1 MAREQICDVVKEQ
14 IVNVLPHLSK
24 DRIAAPMRLKDL
36 GADSV
41 ARADIYALTMES
53 LGLDLPLVA
62 FASVADVGGLVDLL
76 CGALEIARGR

>member
-1 MAREQICDVVKEQ
+1 
-14 IVNVLPHLSK
+14 
-24 DRIAAPMRLKDL
+24 MRLKDL